1 MYCPN
6 CGANNANEQSFCRA
20 CGLNLEKTAESL
32 LEQIPTAE
40 SASLLRRERNL
51 EKFGNIA
58 FAGFG
63 LVLLTGVA
71 GLVYTIISEMIF
83 DGKQPWV
90 GLLLAAFII
99 FAVLA
104 LAYVVLKEDIK
115 ERKQK
120 TNPYRPHEIPA
131 ADKTFKL
138 LEDKPF
144 EPIQS
149 VTEATTNPLFVKLK
163 KTTSSE
169 LK

>member
-6 CGANNANEQSFCRA
+6 CGANNASEQSFCRA

-40 SASLLRRERNL
+40 RANLLKRERNL

-58 FAGFG
+58 FAGLG
-63 LVLLTGVA
+63 LVLLAGVA
-71 GLVYTIISEMIF
+71 GFLYTIISEMIF

-115 ERKQK
+115 ERKQHA
-120 TNPYRPHEIPA
+120 NPHQRNEIEGEGTA
-131 ADKTFKL
+131 KL
-138 LEDKPF
+138 LEEKPF
-144 EPIQS
+144 EPLQS
-149 VTEATTNPLFVKLK
+149 VTEATTNKLFVKLK
-163 KTTSSE
+163 KTTSGE